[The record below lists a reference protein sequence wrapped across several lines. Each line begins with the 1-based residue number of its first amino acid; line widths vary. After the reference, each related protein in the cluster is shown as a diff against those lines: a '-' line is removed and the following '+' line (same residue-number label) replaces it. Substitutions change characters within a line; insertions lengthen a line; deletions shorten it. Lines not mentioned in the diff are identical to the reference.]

1 MYAADIP
8 IRVEPI
14 AGTARSAAV
23 IPVATATRTIVV
35 PTMIPARYGRER
47 RTP

>member
-8 IRVEPI
+8 IRTGPI